1 MTQGRKGLGS
11 GCFCGEVPP
20 RGLPPPP
27 EGTAGWDTGCR
38 ATRPSSDGREGRGAP
53 APLTPTPPVGRGRGS
68 GRRGSLDRCLH
79 QLPAWTRRP
88 GSRRLEPACHS
99 GSPERVQR
107 GREAWGGWRRGG
119 PAAPGS
125 NLPSSALRPA
135 HLRGSLPSRR
145 HGTSPLTQQSP
156 CASHPTRPLRGAG
169 TVSTWEET
177 RHVAAGGTLPL
188 ARHVA
193 AGELCE
199 TETLLAPPTVLC
211 KLGV

>member
-1 MTQGRKGLGS
+1 MSPSAACLDTQAGLSAPGAS
-11 GCFCGEVPP
+11 LSLGFS
-20 RGLPPPP
+20 
-27 EGTAGWDTGCR
+27 R
-38 ATRPSSDGREGRGAP
+38 ACA
-53 APLTPTPPVGRGRGS
+53 
-68 GRRGSLDRCLH
+68 
-79 QLPAWTRRP
+79 
-88 GSRRLEPACHS
+88 
-99 GSPERVQR
+99 ERQR

-119 PAAPGS
+119 PAAPRS

-145 HGTSPLTQQSP
+145 QGTSPLTQQSP